1 VFDLVTAIVENT
13 GYAGVFALMLAEN
26 VFPPIPSEMIMPL
39 AGFTAAR
46 GDLHI
51 AAVVAAGSAG
61 SLLGALLWYFVGLK
75 IGLKRL
81 KHWADRGGRWVA
93 VSPHGLDQANAWF
106 QRHCGKAVLLGRLVP
121 TVRTLISVPAGI
133 AQMQLGRFVLYSAIG
148 STLWTSALA
157 AAGYR
162 LQDRYEQVAA
172 YLNPVSNVVFAAIA
186 VTYLYRV
193 LTFERRA
200 RQASR

>member
-1 VFDLVTAIVENT
+1 LVH
-13 GYAGVFALMLAEN
+13 AL
-26 VFPPIPSEMIMPL
+26 P
-39 AGFTAAR
+39 
-46 GDLHI
+46 
-51 AAVVAAGSAG
+51 G

-75 IGLKRL
+75 IGLRRL
-81 KHWADRGGRWVA
+81 KHWAELGGRWVA
-93 VSPHGLDQANAWF
+93 VSPHGLDHANEWF

-133 AQMQLGRFVLYSAIG
+133 AQMQLGRFVRYSAIG

-162 LQDRYEQVAA
+162 LEDRYEQVAA
-172 YLNPVSNVVFAAIA
+172 YLNPVSNIVFAAIA

-193 LTFERRA
+193 LTFERHA